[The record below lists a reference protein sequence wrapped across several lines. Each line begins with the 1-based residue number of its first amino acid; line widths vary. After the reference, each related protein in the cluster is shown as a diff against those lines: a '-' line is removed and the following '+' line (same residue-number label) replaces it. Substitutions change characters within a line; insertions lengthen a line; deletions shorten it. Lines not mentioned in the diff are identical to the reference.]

1 MGQLYGRLYVNYVG
15 DYNFII
21 LTILS
26 LTEWQNEFKENTNK
40 FAMLISKHI
49 KTVFLISYL
58 VIQSSLQ
65 SHDIAVVCK
74 N

>member
-1 MGQLYGRLYVNYVG
+1 MG
-15 DYNFII
+15 DYNCII

-26 LTEWQNEFKENTNK
+26 LTEWQNKFKENTNK
-40 FAMLISKHI
+40 YAMVISKHI

-58 VIQSSLQ
+58 VIKLSQR